1 MGTAVIGQLLA
12 ASFHEAISEVLP
24 LRLDFYESWL
34 SARGFRSRRVSLA
47 GIRAVLSFLRLEDD
61 RYDTVTRR
69 AGELAATWMYEDLPP
84 IRRRLLRALPRA
96 LRVRAAVALA
106 KHLAC
111 STWDQTRVS
120 ARWRRGVGT
129 ITVRHS
135 LFCDVRA
142 LAPAP
147 LCGFYTA
154 IVESCI
160 RLLGVEADVRVERC
174 QARGDGACAIVVT
187 PDAPGAGA
195 GALAVL
201 WAVLAGVMS
210 TTLGA
215 QALVPVSAG
224 RERVL
229 VMPFENPS
237 REARLAWMGEG
248 SAILLADD
256 LRSAGVDA
264 MTRDERLRAFDR
276 FQVPPLAT
284 LSRATVIRIGELV
297 GAADVLTGSMGLDG
311 DGDTLVLKAR
321 RIHLDTGRLDPE
333 TIERGPLGDFPATC
347 HRLARR
353 LWAGELEA
361 AWSDEA
367 RGRAG
372 AAASPAAFEP
382 YVKGLLAETPAGQM
396 PYLKMALQ
404 LQPDFDA
411 ARIALAQA
419 WIAAGDYRA
428 AIEAVQPV
436 SEGSPLAIDARFLAS
451 IANMHAR
458 EYGAAFQVLSGLQ
471 VRAPSALF
479 LNNLGVVRLRAVTLP
494 PEAGQ
499 AAWYFSQA
507 RMLDPLDPDYLFNL
521 GYAYWLD
528 GDPLAATYWLHEA
541 VRLAPTDG
549 AAHALLAQALQAGGQ
564 KAEAAGELALAQRLS
579 SAFESLDVK
588 GAAAATPPPGLER
601 LKETLEPPRAQRID
615 AAFEMVGQR
624 DQREL
629 SMFYLDRGRRSF
641 ERENDRDAE
650 SDLTRALYLAPYE
663 AEAHLLLGRTYLR
676 TGRLRQAIDAFKV
689 SIWSRDTAAARV
701 ALAEAYLE
709 ARDPAAARAE
719 AERALV
725 LDPASLHAQ
734 KLLER
739 LR

>member
-1 MGTAVIGQLLA
+1 MGTAVIHQLLA
-12 ASFHEAISEVLP
+12 ASLHEAISEVLP

-69 AGELAATWMYEDLPP
+69 AGELAATWMYEGLPP
-84 IRRRLLRALPRA
+84 IRRLLLRALPRA
-96 LRVRAAVALA
+96 LRGRAALALA

-120 ARWRRGVGT
+120 TRWRRGIGT
-129 ITVRHS
+129 FTVNHS
-135 LFCDVRA
+135 LFCDVRG
-142 LAPAP
+142 LQPAP
-147 LCGFYTA
+147 LCGFYMA
-154 IVESCI
+154 IVASCV
-160 RLLGVEADVRVERC
+160 RSLGVEADVRVERC
-174 QARGDGACAIVVT
+174 QARGDGECAIVVT
-187 PDAPGAGA
+187 PDAPRARAGA
-195 GALAVL
+195 VAVL
-201 WAVLAGVMS
+201 LAVLAGVMS
-210 TTLGA
+210 TMLGA

-229 VMPFENPS
+229 VMPFENAS
-237 REARLAWMGEG
+237 REARLAWLGEG
-248 SAILLADD
+248 VAILLADD

-276 FQVPPLAT
+276 FQVPPRAT

-297 GAADVLTGSMGLDG
+297 GAADVVAGSMDIDG
-311 DGDTLVLKAR
+311 ETLVLTAR
-321 RIHLDTGRLDPE
+321 RIHLDIGRLDPE
-333 TIERGPLGDFPATC
+333 AVERGPLGDFSATC
-347 HRLARR
+347 RRLSRR
-353 LWAGELEA
+353 LWAGELETASPAEGRGGA
-361 AWSDEA
+361 A
-367 RGRAG
+367 
-372 AAASPAAFEP
+372 AAASPAAFEQ
-382 YVKGLLAETPAGQM
+382 YVRGLLAETPAGQVLL
-396 PYLKMALQ
+396 LKMALQ
-404 LQPDFDA
+404 VEPDFDA

-419 WIAAGDYRA
+419 WIAAGDDRA
-428 AIEAVQPV
+428 AIDAVQPV
-436 SEGSPLAIDARFLAS
+436 SDGSPLAIDARFLAS

-458 EYGAAFQVLSGLQ
+458 EYGAAFLVLSGLQ
-471 VRAPSALF
+471 ARAPSALF
-479 LNNLGVVRLRAVTLP
+479 LNNLGVVRLRAASLP
-494 PEAGQ
+494 PEAGR
-499 AAWYFSQA
+499 ATWYFSQA
-507 RMLDPLDPDYLFNL
+507 RTLDPLDPDYLFNL

-528 GDPLAATYWLHEA
+528 GDPQAASFWLREA

-579 SAFESLDVK
+579 SAFEGLDVK
-588 GAAAATPPPGLER
+588 SAAAATPPRGLER
-601 LKETLEPPRAQRID
+601 LKEMLEPPRAQRID
-615 AAFEMVGQR
+615 AALEMVGQR

-629 SMFYLDRGRRSF
+629 STFYLDRGRRSF